1 MTISSGK
8 KYYYMNVSDRK
19 IDIIEFLDEQS
30 PNITKNSSNETNN
43 NTTSENIVK
52 YLVGTIILIG
62 IIVYTTRFFAYK
74 PNEQKI
80 EKKQEKVSITETL
93 KIKSNTLKKC
103 LNKTIPVMAELE
115 KEKESKKTTNNEN
128 KIFESF
134 LETEISSIKGM
145 EETEKEKNQTEDSN
159 GSDNKKNT
167 SDENKSDSNN
177 SITEDEKI
185 ILASNSGIKTEVVTP
200 NPIAENANVQYGNVK
215 IKNQTTYNLTEDI
228 LNPNI
233 KIDNKNILIFHTHS
247 CESYTPSEKYQYSQ
261 TGNYRTTD
269 KNYSVIRVGNELENY
284 LKQYNINVI
293 HDTSYHDYPSYTG
306 SYTRSLQTVENILK
320 TNQSDIIIDL
330 HRDAVGSRPDYAPTV
345 KIGEDYAAQ
354 IMFVIGTNEGG
365 LWHPNWQQNLKFAVM
380 VQQKAEEMYPGLF
393 KPIMLT
399 KSRYN
404 QHTGKYANIM
414 EIGSTGNTLDQC
426 LNSMKYLSAVL
437 NEILK

>member
-1 MTISSGK
+1 MF
-8 KYYYMNVSDRK
+8 NVTVLK
-19 IDIIEFLDEQS
+19 IKD
-30 PNITKNSSNETNN
+30 
-43 NTTSENIVK
+43 IVK

-93 KIKSNTLKKC
+93 KIRSNTLKKC

-185 ILASNSGIKTEVVTP
+185 ILASNSDIKTEVVTP

-365 LWHPNWQQNLKFAVM
+365 LWHPNWQQNLKFAVK

>member
-1 MTISSGK
+1 MF
-8 KYYYMNVSDRK
+8 NVTVLK
-19 IDIIEFLDEQS
+19 IKD
-30 PNITKNSSNETNN
+30 
-43 NTTSENIVK
+43 IVK

-80 EKKQEKVSITETL
+80 EKKQEKVSITEIL
-93 KIKSNTLKKC
+93 KIRSNTLKKC

-200 NPIAENANVQYGNVK
+200 NPIAENANVQYGKVK

-269 KNYSVIRVGNELENY
+269 KNYSVIQVGNELENY

-365 LWHPNWQQNLKFAVM
+365 LWHPNWQQNLKFAVK

>member
-1 MTISSGK
+1 MF
-8 KYYYMNVSDRK
+8 NVKILRMRDIRK
-19 IDIIEFLDEQS
+19 C
-30 PNITKNSSNETNN
+30 
-43 NTTSENIVK
+43 
-52 YLVGTIILIG
+52 LVGIILTIA
-62 IIVYTTRFFAYK
+62 IVICTTRYFSSV
-74 PNEQKI
+74 
-80 EKKQEKVSITETL
+80 KKENTKEKVIKETAQINIFKFGSL
-93 KIKSNTLKKC
+93 TSC
-103 LNKTIPVMAELE
+103 LNKTIPTMSNINEEYKKIE
-115 KEKESKKTTNNEN
+115 KEN
-128 KIFESF
+128 K
-134 LETEISSIKGM
+134 ETETKNYLEEFIKTEMSSIKGIELA
-145 EETEKEKNQTEDSN
+145 EENKQQKTNEENNQT
-159 GSDNKKNT
+159 KT
-167 SDENKSDSNN
+167 VENNQSTDTQEN
-177 SITEDEKI
+177 EKI
-185 ILASNSGIKTEVVTP
+185 TLASNEATKTEVVTP

-228 LNPNI
+228 LNPDI

-247 CESYTPSEKYQYSQ
+247 CESYTPSEKYQYTQ

-269 KNYSVIRVGNELENY
+269 KNYSVIRVGTELENY

-320 TNQSDIIIDL
+320 TKQSDIIIDL

-345 KIGEDYAAQ
+345 KIGDDYAAQ

-365 LWHPNWQQNLKFAVM
+365 LWHPNWQQNLKFAVK

-426 LNSMKYLSAVL
+426 LTSMKYLSAVL
-437 NEILK
+437 NEVLK